1 MKYLSLINPKIKEI
15 LGQAVFS
22 GMEKGHSDV
31 SDNKIYDVGIGIDV
45 KQRVVN
51 VNVNYALN
59 NAILAANEATLS
71 AETVEHSS
79 GHALKITHSQFIIYP
94 KQVDYQSSD
103 WADEANYHKKL
114 IENNPS
120 KQYDLFET
128 KNPDNSVFVQLL
140 FGKNKSRFFA
150 VLRILDPS
158 DGIYEEEELNL
169 QAADTLA
176 PKEEVRT
183 QKKFPIRSEKVSG
196 Q

>member
-1 MKYLSLINPKIKEI
+1 MKTLSLINPKIKEI

-22 GMEKGHSDV
+22 GMEKGHSEV
-31 SDNKIYDVGIGIDV
+31 SANKIYDVGIGLDV

-51 VNVNYALN
+51 AYVNYALN

-79 GHALKITHSQFIIYP
+79 GHSLKITYCQFIIYP

-114 IENNPS
+114 IANNPS
-120 KQYDLFET
+120 KQYDLFDIRD
-128 KNPDNSVFVQLL
+128 PDNPVFVQLR
-140 FGKNKSRFFA
+140 FGKKKGRYFA
-150 VLRILDPS
+150 VLRILDS
-158 DGIYEEEELNL
+158 SGGIYEEEELNL
-169 QAADTLA
+169 QAVTLA
-176 PKEEVRT
+176 PKEEVNT
-183 QKKFPIRSEKVSG
+183 QKKFSIRSEKVSG